1 MNSFKL
7 AFVLAFMSRC
17 ACPALAEDA
26 KPADEAFIQRLY
38 ARAPDKNHRTTP
50 AFVRNLRCRA
60 SRGPSEAEGERDE
73 AARHRGKNPG
83 GRQAQSLRSISAIKY
98 RTRKGDYDSSG
109 ECGHVK
115 VGEDRGQQRN
125 PRLGCSCR
133 LRWRRLPVSSF
144 RRDNKSVLL
153 RVERVRIWRD
163 DKPDED
169 ASYDLEGG
177 ADDRV
182 FRLDRAD
189 LSQCRALI
197 RDRKE
202 LVSLRSK

>member
-1 MNSFKL
+1 MNN
-7 AFVLAFMSRC
+7 M
-17 ACPALAEDA
+17 
-26 KPADEAFIQRLY
+26 
-38 ARAPDKNHRTTP
+38 
-50 AFVRNLRCRA
+50 
-60 SRGPSEAEGERDE
+60 
-73 AARHRGKNPG
+73 
-83 GRQAQSLRSISAIKY
+83 
-98 RTRKGDYDSSG
+98 
-109 ECGHVK
+109 
-115 VGEDRGQQRN
+115 
-125 PRLGCSCR
+125 
-133 LRWRRLPVSSF
+133 
-144 RRDNKSVLL
+144 SVLL
-153 RVERVRIWRD
+153 RLERVRIWRD